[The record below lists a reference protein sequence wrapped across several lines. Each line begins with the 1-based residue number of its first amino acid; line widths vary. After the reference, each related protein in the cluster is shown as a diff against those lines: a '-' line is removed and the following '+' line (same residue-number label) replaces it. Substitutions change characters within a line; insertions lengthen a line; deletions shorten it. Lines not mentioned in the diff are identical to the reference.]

1 VGFVC
6 WFGLVCL
13 LVSVGRAAGCWLV
26 WGGTWGQ
33 SRWAGLAGQQAAQ
46 ASGAWQYGFL
56 YSNKKSFS

>member
-13 LVSVGRAAGCWLV
+13 LVSVGRAAGVLACL
-26 WGGTWGQ
+26 GQ

-56 YSNKKSFS
+56 YSNI